1 MLEYLFSSKAR
12 IKLLTRF
19 LSDPEAKLYTR
30 QLERELGEPVNAV
43 RRELERFEALGLLQ
57 SFKEGNLKY
66 YTVNREFSIYPEL
79 RGIILKAQGMPGLV
93 QPGPSALASPPG
105 HLKSEPTRARE
116 MVVGETD

>member
-1 MLEYLFSSKAR
+1 MEHLFSSKAR

-30 QLERELGEPVNAV
+30 QLERELDEPVNAV

-79 RGIILKAQGMPGLV
+79 RGIILKAQGMPGLAR
-93 QPGPSALASPPG
+93 PGPSASAGLPG